1 MLQNLEQQPVWG
13 QAHNSLPLHEP
24 GSQGLGLD
32 FFKGELNWFG
42 NQGKERL
49 QGNLGSEKGPD

>member
-32 FFKGELNWFG
+32 FL
-42 NQGKERL
+42 KEKL
-49 QGNLGSEKGPD
+49 IGLEIKTYFEVMWVLEKGPH